1 MLTVNVSQSF
11 RFLRLID
18 PKEKVFAF
26 QTFKE
31 KGDSVS
37 NVSPKVINTSDL
49 TELRSQ
55 HQLGAGIY
63 ITVNETNGRSRQSKD
78 IIRIRAVWQEDDDGY
93 SGSFPLEPSI
103 VVESSPGHFHR
114 YWLIADNWPT
124 DEKGRAD
131 FAVIMERM
139 VESYGC
145 DNSAKDISRVLRLP
159 GFFHRKADKGPVAP
173 HMVRIVEASG
183 KRYTRA
189 EILAAF
195 PPIVRENKT
204 AHNTEWKPRGDEDE
218 RIRDALNSINPDPR
232 DLWLQM
238 GMAIKAH
245 MGEAGRPLW
254 DAWSRRSNKYDE
266 KDQEKTWRSFQKDG
280 ITIAT
285 LFHHAKQAGWKDPR
299 LHESTDQEDSNKSS
313 SSSSAASENSSS
325 ERVAVLVRADSL
337 KPESIN
343 WAWPNRF
350 AFGKMAMI
358 AGDPGLGKSTILI
371 EIAALHSN
379 GGEFPCGEGKAI
391 LCETLYLTAEDGLR
405 DTLIPRLMAAEADLT
420 KIHFLTGTKVEGAS
434 TDDAAAMFDI
444 TKDVDTLRRV
454 FQDNPDIKILIIDP
468 LTAYLGVGTKAKEN
482 TDVRRVLTPLVK
494 LVEEFGVLLLANN
507 HLNKNS
513 GKALYRILD
522 SIAFVALGRTV
533 HLVAKDAD
541 NKDNR
546 KFICD
551 KSNIGSKPLGLTY
564 IIQKCLIPGE
574 QGEEIETSRICWGT
588 VHIDESADEALA
600 TETGSA
606 TAKDE
611 AVEFLKL
618 VLGHGRVCIQDIET
632 QARSAGLL
640 GKDQEI
646 STSKPFRSARAE
658 LRIISTRD
666 GFGPGAIFYWSL
678 PPPTTIPDPPTIL
691 APIVASSNT
700 RASMSP
706 EGKYGENGGGQNER
720 DSHHDDGTSLHTCPR
735 PPYLPSLD
743 EGKYVGKYG
752 AEGNHG
758 LSDIEAVH
766 EELTAQGE
774 PTGEMVANGF
784 AISHSPEDRKPLE
797 PGELGCR
804 IWIRQ
809 IHRPAIS
816 AGPNDNL
823 DDFTNERRLN

>member
-26 QTFKE
+26 QIFKE

-49 TELRSQ
+49 TELRNQ

-93 SGSFPLEPSI
+93 SGAFPLAPSI

-131 FAVIMERM
+131 FASVMERM

-159 GFFHRKADKGPVAP
+159 GFLWRKKDKPDNKP
-173 HMVRIVEASG
+173 FMVRIVEASEQ
-183 KRYTRA
+183 RYTRNQ
-189 EILAAF
+189 IITAF
-195 PPIVRENKT
+195 PPVVRENKQT
-204 AHNTEWKPRGDEDE
+204 QQEERKPSGDKEQ
-218 RIRDALNSINPDPR
+218 RIREALNSVDPDPR
-232 DLWLQM
+232 DTWIEI
-238 GMAIKAH
+238 GMALKKE
-245 MGEAGRPLW
+245 MSSAGRSLW
-254 DAWSRRSNKYDE
+254 DTWSRRSSKYNE
-266 KDQEKTWRSFQKDG
+266 QDQDKAWASFDKHPHDRTIG
-280 ITIAT
+280 IGT
-285 LFHHAKQAGWKDPR
+285 LFRHAKQGGWKDER
-299 LHESTDQEDSNKSS
+299 RRDDNNKST
-313 SSSSAASENSSS
+313 SSSAASDNNPSS
-325 ERVAVLVRADSL
+325 ERVAVLVRADGL

-371 EIAALHSN
+371 EIAARHSK
-379 GGEFPCGEGKAI
+379 GDEFPCGEGKAI

-434 TDDAAAMFDI
+434 ADDAAAMFDI
-444 TKDVDTLRRV
+444 TKDVPTLRQV
-454 FQDNPDIKILIIDP
+454 FQDNADIKILIIDP

-494 LVEEFGVLLLANN
+494 LAEEFGVLLLANN

-533 HLVAKDAD
+533 HLVVMDSD

-564 IIQKCLIPGE
+564 IIQKYWIPGE

-646 STSKPFRSARAE
+646 STSKPFRSARSE
-658 LRIISTRD
+658 LHIISTRD
-666 GFGPGAIFYWSL
+666 GFGPGAVFYWSL
-678 PPPTTIPDPPTIL
+678 PPTTTIPDPPTIL

-706 EGKYGENGGGQNER
+706 EGKYGENGGGQTDR
-720 DSHHDDGTSLHTCPR
+720 DSHHDDGTPLHTCPR

-743 EGKYVGKYG
+743 EGKYGT
-752 AEGNHG
+752 EGGDG
-758 LSDIEAVH
+758 LICQV
-766 EELTAQGE
+766 
-774 PTGEMVANGF
+774 
-784 AISHSPEDRKPLE
+784 
-797 PGELGCR
+797 
-804 IWIRQ
+804 WIRE
-809 IHRPAIS
+809 IWRPAIS
-816 AGPNDNL
+816 AGPDDDI
-823 DDFTNERRLN
+823 DDFIEERRPN